1 MAGRQIDRKIIIFSE
16 IPMREMKVILV
27 GFGNVAKALVH
38 LLDKKQSTLQN
49 EFGFSTKIV
58 GIATANHGMAIDP
71 SGIDG
76 EAAIQIASS
85 GGSLDQLSKVPTP
98 ASVIDFIRACPA
110 EVMFENSPVNH
121 QTGQPAIDHLRAAME
136 CGMHAITA
144 NKGPVVHAYRELT
157 DLAAQNSRRFLFESA
172 VMDGAPIFSLFRGP
186 LPAVELKGFQGILN
200 SCTNILLEL
209 MEQGK
214 PFEEAVKYA
223 QSIGIAETDPSADID
238 GWDASI
244 KVAALS
250 TVVMGIPLKPAE
262 IDRTGIRGITPTMI
276 AEALAAGERWK
287 LVCTAKRDGNCVSAK
302 VAPQRVKPTTPLYSI
317 NGTSSYVQF
326 EMDTLP
332 GLGIV
337 ESNPGPETTAYGLL
351 ADLINAVRGG

>member
-1 MAGRQIDRKIIIFSE
+1 MNEMKIILI
-16 IPMREMKVILV
+16 
-27 GFGNVAKALVH
+27 GFGNVAKAFVN
-38 LLDKKQSTLQN
+38 LLDRKQELLQK

-58 GIATANHGMAIDP
+58 AIATGHHGMAIDP
-71 SGIDG
+71 DG
-76 EAAIQIASS
+76 LDGTEAIRIAS
-85 GGSLDQLSKVPTP
+85 GGKSLDQLSAVSVPG
-98 ASVIDFIRACPA
+98 SVLELICSCPA
-110 EVMFENSPVNH
+110 DVLFENSPVNH
-121 QTGQPAIDHLRAAME
+121 VTGQPALDHLRAALE

-144 NKGPVVHAYRELT
+144 NKGPVVHGYRELT
-157 DLAAQNSRRFLFESA
+157 DLAAAKGKRFLFESA

-186 LPAVELKGFQGILN
+186 LPAIELRGFQGILN

-214 PFEEAVKYA
+214 PFDEAVKYA

-238 GWDASI
+238 GWDAAI
-244 KVAALS
+244 KVSALA
-250 TVVMGIPLKPAE
+250 TVVMGIPLKPDE
-262 IDRTGIRGITPTMI
+262 IDRTGIRGITPQMI

-287 LVCTAKRDGNCVSAK
+287 LVCTAKRDGNKVSAT
-302 VAPQRVKPTTPLYSI
+302 VAPQRVKPSTPLYSI

-326 EMDTLP
+326 ETDTLP

-351 ADLINAVRGG
+351 ADLINAVRNG